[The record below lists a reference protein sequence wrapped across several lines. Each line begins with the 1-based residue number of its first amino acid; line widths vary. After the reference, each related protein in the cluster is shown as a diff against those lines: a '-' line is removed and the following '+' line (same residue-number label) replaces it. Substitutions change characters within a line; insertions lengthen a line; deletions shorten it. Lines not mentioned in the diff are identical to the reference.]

1 MYGNSF
7 LNYFLTLIFILR
19 KNNIHPIF
27 IFDGKALI
35 EKSEEKTR
43 RRNDREKAINR
54 LKKLKELID
63 VFEINK
69 QVNDEYLKKVILN
82 ILNKKN
88 ISKIKTKI
96 LSPERV
102 ITVSELRI
110 DLERRKKQLICPTDK
125 DINDLKY
132 MFKLLKIQYV
142 VAPNDAE
149 AYCSL
154 LCNTRKVSGV
164 LSNDTDC
171 YVFGIRNND
180 YILATNLNIKKETI
194 IIIRPKEILES
205 LNLKMLEF
213 IDFCIC
219 CGCDYN
225 RNIKGIGPEKSFKL
239 IKKYKSI
246 DQINCVDTEILNV
259 VRCREIFN
267 LTTNISEVCIRVR
280 YCNNVV
286 KWGKY

>member
-1 MYGNSF
+1 
-7 LNYFLTLIFILR
+7 
-19 KNNIHPIF
+19 
-27 IFDGKALI
+27 
-35 EKSEEKTR
+35 
-43 RRNDREKAINR
+43 
-54 LKKLKELID
+54 
-63 VFEINK
+63 
-69 QVNDEYLKKVILN
+69 
-82 ILNKKN
+82 
-88 ISKIKTKI
+88 
-96 LSPERV
+96 
-102 ITVSELRI
+102 
-110 DLERRKKQLICPTDK
+110 
-125 DINDLKY
+125 

-246 DQINCVDTEILNV
+246 EQINGVDTEILNV

-267 LTTNISEVCIRVR
+267 LTTNSSEVCIRVR

-286 KWGKY
+286 KWENIRSFLIQNHLLYDFAKLNKKKNMEKYFIECFNRSKLKFV